1 MSKKSLWEDPSMRHM
16 KKSWNSDPTST
27 GAPLPYSSTT
37 VKVVEL
43 DKFTLSDMKSLQTF
57 R

>member
-1 MSKKSLWEDPSMRHM
+1 MRHM
-16 KKSWNSDPTST
+16 KKDWNSDSTST

-37 VKVVEL
+37 VKVIEL
-43 DKFTLSDMKSLQTF
+43 DKFTLSDMKSLETF